1 MYICRASVIEERVET
16 AVSLNSSFFLRI
28 RRSSQSLIFSLSLS
42 RAFLSRASTLFL
54 RSLFLSPSEHGTAM
68 MMPGPTLPAAA
79 RMPAAP
85 SSTKGGAS
93 SSSPSSSSLM
103 PLSAAAASA
112 KPSSLR
118 RNRSVAARAVEIAP
132 EMLSKVRGTRDFTRC
147 VGLEPLSRGG
157 KCPRDCV

>member
-1 MYICRASVIEERVET
+1 MKSESKQQSRSIRVFFYEYEG
-16 AVSLNSSFFLRI
+16 ALNLLFF
-28 RRSSQSLIFSLSLS
+28 LSLS

-68 MMPGPTLPAAA
+68 MMPGATLPAAA